1 MSIASTQTMTPA
13 AAPDVE
19 QVPAVEFAH
28 IDPTTLTI
36 DVNVRTTASL
46 GKDFV
51 ASIREHGVLTPIL
64 AVRQVDGALYV
75 RAGQRRTLAAIEAGL
90 ASIPVRI
97 IDATTDAER
106 IVQQVIENDQRLALP
121 DSDRIAAFEQLSL
134 MGVSPTQIARRLHT
148 KKATVEGALTVAK
161 SPPAVAA
168 TREHDLTLDQGLV
181 LTEFED
187 APGLVEALTQV
198 AVTNP
203 GAFDHTAQRLR
214 DERAE
219 QAAIEALTASLTDAG
234 VTVIDFPGWDSPVI
248 TRLSRLR
255 DTEGARLTP
264 EAHATCPGHGAYIAN
279 AYDGHRPEYVCMDP
293 KANAHTKDD
302 LYGNP
307 RPVSGGA
314 MSEQE
319 KAERREVVANNKA
332 WKSAETVRRTWLRDL
347 AARKT
352 APKDAGMFLA
362 HVLATRA
369 DDVAHAAAAG
379 HTLACDLLG
388 LSAPKATGYGYYGR
402 GALSD
407 LIAAATP
414 ARAQVIALTLA
425 LAGVEQRTGTHT
437 WRNPSVDV
445 ARYLRTL
452 AAWGYGLAEVEQT
465 TLARHD
471 ATHTAPQD
479 DQTDDGEQGDQD
491 EQDAEVVDEEADDDE
506 EETYDEEMAYDGAEA
521 QAQNDALAD
530 A

>member
-1 MSIASTQTMTPA
+1 MSITSTQTTTPA
-13 AAPDVE
+13 AEPDVE

-36 DVNVRTTASL
+36 DANVRTTANL

-64 AVRQVDGALYV
+64 AVRQDDGTLYV
-75 RAGQRRTLAAIEAGL
+75 RAGQRRTLAAVQAGV

-148 KKATVEGALTVAK
+148 KKDAVEGALTVAK
-161 SPPAVAA
+161 SPAAVAA

-187 APGLVEALTQV
+187 APALVEALTQV

-219 QAAIEALTASLTDAG
+219 QAAIEALTLTLTDAG

-255 DTEGARLTP
+255 DSDGARLTP

-293 KANAHTKDD
+293 KVNAHTKDD
-302 LYGNP
+302 QYGNP

-314 MSEQE
+314 MTDQE
-319 KAERREVVANNKA
+319 KAERREVVANNAA
-332 WKSAETVRRTWLRDL
+332 WRSAETVRRTWLRNL

-352 APKDAGMFLA
+352 APKDAGTFLA

-379 HTLACDLLG
+379 HTLAFDLLG
-388 LSAPKATGYGYYGR
+388 LSAPKATGYGYYSR
-402 GALSD
+402 GALTD
-407 LIAAATP
+407 LIEAATP

-425 LAGVEQRTGTHT
+425 LAGVEHRTGTHT
-437 WRNPSVDV
+437 WRNPSTDV

-465 TLARHD
+465 ALDRHD

-479 DQTDDGEQGDQD
+479 EQGDQD
-491 EQDAEVVDEEADDDE
+491 EQDAEVVDEEADDD